1 MIKANFYSCIHS
13 LVAQEPGYTEGDVRL
28 AGTSKVIVDEPI
40 GRLEVYMNGE
50 WGTVCSVSQG
60 AAEAIC
66 HQLGYQVEVITNTV
80 VNLG

>member
-1 MIKANFYSCIHS
+1 MHA

-28 AGTSKVIVDEPI
+28 AGTSKVIKNELPI

-50 WGTVCSVSQG
+50 WGTVCGSVSER
-60 AAEAIC
+60 AAEAVC
-66 HQLGYQVEVITNTV
+66 RQLGYQVEVITSTV